1 MGDKASS
8 KSMARMIWEYK
19 WAQHQRHKSLYWE
32 YTKDREAGRF
42 FLLLWLRKALMSK
55 VVSVAVLELYVLN
68 ELKDGAALSC
78 CKEANGIL
86 KQMTILLPV

>member
-1 MGDKASS
+1 
-8 KSMARMIWEYK
+8 
-19 WAQHQRHKSLYWE
+19 
-32 YTKDREAGRF
+32 
-42 FLLLWLRKALMSK
+42 MSK

-86 KQMTILLPV
+86 KQMTILLPQGLADK